1 MSLHVFRVFRPLVL
15 SCIGCAFLAASPA
28 WAGVAITLNGQPAN
42 ASIAP
47 NYYHNQI
54 TTYYC
59 GAAAVEM
66 QLDSNA
72 WRNNLLPAFSA
83 AGINNQ
89 GFAQPNIYGVSHGN
103 SGPGWATDPNGM
115 VAALNAATAGAA
127 GVFQQDDDTALNTA
141 NRNIANA
148 LELTGAPVSVLINH
162 SAHWIDVYAAIT
174 DVAPAVDQAYKIY
187 GFQIRDPWY
196 AAGGLGPNTYLANNA
211 RAWGRYFN
219 TANAQAGA
227 PWSGKYVSI
236 TDPPALDNGLDS
248 SDPGAYPTVPT
259 ITDPSVAASDAATDT
274 TNDTEFNGDEQPGG
288 SFKSADSEFIQEPGD
303 TGAAGD
309 WLVPYEDNSGVGGF
323 ELIDDTTGQIDQA
336 TWFDAG
342 SEQTLP
348 QIDQNVAD
356 EFNGNLVNDAEPE
369 PASLTLLVL
378 GGTAS
383 LTRRA
388 KRAAR

>member
-1 MSLHVFRVFRPLVL
+1 MSLHVFRVFRPLIL

-28 WAGVAITLNGQPAN
+28 SAGTAITLNGQPAN

-47 NYYHNQI
+47 NFYHNQI
-54 TTYYC
+54 TTFYC
-59 GAAAVEM
+59 GAASIEM
-66 QLDSNA
+66 QLDSTA
-72 WRNNLLPAFSA
+72 WRNNLLPTFSA

-89 GFAQPNIYGVSHGN
+89 GTAQPAIYGVSHGN
-103 SGPGWATDPNGM
+103 SGANWFTDPNGLT
-115 VAALNAATAGAA
+115 AALNFYTAPGT
-127 GVFQQDDDTALNTA
+127 FQQDDDTAFNTA

-148 LELTGAPVSVLINH
+148 LELTGAPVSVLVNH
-162 SAHWIDVYAAIT
+162 SAHWIDVYAAVT
-174 DVAPAVDQAYKIY
+174 DVAPAVNQNYKIY
-187 GFQIRDPWY
+187 GFQVRDPWY

-219 TANAQAGA
+219 TANPQAGA

-259 ITDPSVAASDAATDT
+259 ITDPGMAATDAATDT
-274 TNDTEFNGDEQPGG
+274 IADTEFNGDEQPGG
-288 SFKSADSEFIQEPGD
+288 TFNSTDAEFIKEPGD
-303 TGAAGD
+303 TGSEGD
-309 WLVPYEDNSGVGGF
+309 WLVPYEDTNGVGGF
-323 ELIDDTTGQIDQA
+323 ELIDDSTGQIDQA

-348 QIDQNVAD
+348 QIDLDVAD

-369 PASLTLLVL
+369 PASLSLLVL
-378 GGTAS
+378 GGTAL

-388 KRAAR
+388 KRTVQ